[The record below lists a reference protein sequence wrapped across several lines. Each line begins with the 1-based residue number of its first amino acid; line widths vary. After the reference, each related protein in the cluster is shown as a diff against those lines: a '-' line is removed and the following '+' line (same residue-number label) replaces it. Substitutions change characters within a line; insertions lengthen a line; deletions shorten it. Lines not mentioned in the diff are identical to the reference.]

1 MKFLNDV
8 HVGTLGGTLCS
19 LLFRFPL
26 EDLFRTAITAA
37 VGAAVSFAVS
47 RLLNRGRRR

>member
-1 MKFLNDV
+1 MRLWSDV
-8 HVGTLGGTLCS
+8 QMGTLGGTLCS

-26 EDLFRTAITAA
+26 EDLFRTAISAA

-47 RLLNRGRRR
+47 RLLNKGRRR